1 MTAPSDVALTIVA
14 VDDEPLALARLAL
27 YLQDMKGAR
36 LAGSFND
43 PEEALAFVL
52 KRRPDILLLDIEM
65 PGISGLQLASQLRQV
80 EGPRPSIIFVTA
92 FDHHAIGAFE
102 AHAVDYVLKPVT
114 QSRLEAAIE
123 RTRELVDRERASAR
137 VRELERCLEESRHG
151 PEKASDERDCQ
162 KIWALRGNEF
172 VQLRIGEIERVES
185 DRDYVHIHNAERA
198 YHLRTTLGALHE
210 RLGADRYVR
219 IRRSAIVRLD
229 SIGAIRD
236 RGYGD
241 LQIILQSGTVL
252 QVGRTYLK
260 PLRERLRKWPG
271 TEELLRRPEPGL
283 GIDPER
289 TAETAR
295 WP

>member
-1 MTAPSDVALTIVA
+1 MTAPSHVPLTIVA
-14 VDDEPLALARLAL
+14 VDDEPLALARLEL
-27 YLQDMKGAR
+27 YLQEIKGVR
-36 LAGSFND
+36 LAGSFSD
-43 PEEALAFVL
+43 PEEAVAFVL
-52 KRRPDILLLDIEM
+52 KRRPDLLLLDVEM

-80 EGPRPSIIFVTA
+80 EEPRPSVIFVTA
-92 FDHHAIGAFE
+92 FAHHAIGAFE
-102 AHAVDYVLKPVT
+102 AQAVDYVLKPVT

-123 RTRELVDRERASAR
+123 RIRDLVDRERTSAR
-137 VRELERCLEESRHG
+137 VRELERCLAESRHD
-151 PEKASDERDCQ
+151 PEKTGDEHDRQ

-210 RLGADRYVR
+210 RLGSDRYVR

-241 LQIILQSGTVL
+241 LQIILHSGTVL

-260 PLRERLRKWPG
+260 SLRERLRKWPG
-271 TEELLRRPEPGL
+271 AEEPLPRP
-283 GIDPER
+283 DPELR
-289 TAETAR
+289 IGPERSTKTVR